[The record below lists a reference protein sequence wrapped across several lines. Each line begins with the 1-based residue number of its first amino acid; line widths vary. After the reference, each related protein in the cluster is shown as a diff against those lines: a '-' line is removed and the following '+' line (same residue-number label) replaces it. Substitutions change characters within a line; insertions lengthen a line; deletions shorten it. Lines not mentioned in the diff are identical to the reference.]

1 MRAFHFSPT
10 RLLPLVVLLFL
21 AGCGTPSFLITPVA
35 NTNQLDET
43 QVAPGK
49 GWSPGKVAIVEV
61 EGMLVNAKAGGL
73 LQATEN
79 SLSLFT
85 QEMERAEN
93 DASVKAVVL
102 RVNSPGGTVSASDAM
117 YQIVRRFKKKTGKP
131 VVASIQEVGAS
142 GAYYV
147 SCAADKIVAQPTSIV
162 GSIGVIFESME
173 FSGTLDKFGA
183 RAWAITSG
191 PLKEMGSPFKPL
203 EPRERAVMQEMVD
216 EYFTRFV
223 EVVRSNRP
231 LTEKVVVN
239 VGEYKQP
246 DYAGDFSGR
255 IFSGEQGKARGL
267 VDETGLLSDA
277 IDLAK
282 NLSKSPAAGVIMYKR
297 PYGYSGS
304 IYASG
309 STPAPK
315 ANVTTIDIPGAAGFV
330 PAGFYYVWRPG
341 I

>member
-1 MRAFHFSPT
+1 MRVSHFSPT
-10 RLLPLVVLLFL
+10 RLLPLVALMLLP
-21 AGCGTPSFLITPVA
+21 GCGTPSFLITPVA
-35 NTNQLDET
+35 NTNELNET
-43 QVAPGK
+43 EVAPGK
-49 GWSPGKVAIVEV
+49 GWSPGKIAIIEV
-61 EGMLVNAKAGGL
+61 EGMLVNAKTGGL

-79 SLSLFT
+79 TLSLFT
-85 QEMERAEN
+85 QEMERAEK
-93 DASVKAVVL
+93 DPSVKAVVL

-117 YQIVRRFKKKTGKP
+117 YQIVRRFKKKTNKT

-173 FSGTLDKFGA
+173 FSGTLDKVGA
-183 RAWAITSG
+183 HAWAITSG

-203 EPRERAVMQEMVD
+203 EPRERAVMQDMVD

-223 EVVRSNRP
+223 EVVRSNRT
-231 LTEKVVVN
+231 LNEQVVVN
-239 VGEYKQP
+239 LAEYKRP

-255 IFSGEQGKARGL
+255 IFSGEEGKRRGL

-282 NLSKSPAAGVIMYKR
+282 NLSKSPNANVIMYKR
-297 PYGYSGS
+297 PFGYSGS
-304 IYASG
+304 IYATSAA
-309 STPAPK
+309 PPPK
-315 ANVTTIDIPGAAGFV
+315 ANVTTIDIPGAAGFI
-330 PAGFYYVWRPG
+330 PAGFYYLWRPG